1 MDFLLSSGCSNLV
14 TLALDS
20 NGMTGSLPGSLTL
33 TALKAATFVGNALT
47 GSIPTWSK
55 GLPSSASVAVLPQTG
70 TTSLCG
76 SVPASPGLTY
86 SSSGTSFA
94 LANSLGSCFVPCS
107 QTVTTSLTGTNLFD
121 VAVAANVTAWDLAR
135 GNLLTLGQ
143 GTASSVTIPCYGT
156 GSPVGSYLGGDA
168 AYGALAWGS
177 ASGAASVTSHSTSSC
192 LAASGTGSYVRVDL
206 AASYAL
212 ASVVLVLAGNGLAG
226 GAVSVGVAADG
237 SDATTCASGLVLGAG
252 TVAVTCAAS
261 GRYVT
266 VSGTTLG
273 LCGVQVYPAVSDAAL
288 GKAATYTTASGT
300 ATLASFSTAAKLG
313 IAGSSPSFVLDL
325 GYTASLASV
334 VVGSPTGLGVVSL
347 QASNPLAGTSPSSRR
362 LLRAAPSGV
371 DAAGVAGAGG
381 EAGMEQLGAETRV
394 TTTASAVG
402 RRLLASTACS
412 AGSGAGAW
420 TCAGLSGRYLVLAAS
435 DGTLSFTTLRAFA
448 SAAPALAVPPP
459 PPPPGGGATLTS
471 QLIFVGG
478 TVATF
483 RLTSTSDRTVFLAA
497 INAAFQAAIEDAGY
511 EMTTADTTLESA
523 TTSINPSEYG
533 YTGSVPSGA
542 QTLLLTVSYT
552 TTLPATSVDS
562 VLGTSSVASAISSSL
577 DASGFGAPAVWLV
590 SGSPAPPPPP
600 AGPDAGGGGGLGTGA
615 LVGAVVGGVAGAAA
629 LLVLIYLCCCRRRRA
644 PPAPAG
650 AAAGKLSDWDEPG
663 ALKAGY
669 APPPGG
675 GGGGPAGA
683 AATAAAAALVTA
695 NGAHAL
701 ARWTGSATGSGS
713 SGGPRS
719 SAGASSAARTA
730 DPLLEWITRSAA
742 AAAAGTGP
750 TASGGTG
757 TPPSSA
763 GGRST
768 PAAGAAPGTPAMD
781 FNMWMLSWGDL
792 DIQKQVGEG
801 SFGRVYLAKWHE
813 TLVAVKV
820 LMATGVDIDDVD
832 EAARALTMSNPI
844 MASLHKEAHMMAS
857 MRHPNVV
864 GFLGLCTNPPCVA
877 SEYCARG
884 SLTDVLR
891 GAARSPARAAQL
903 DWSRR
908 LNMALDAC
916 KGMLYLHS
924 HAPPIVHR
932 DLKSPNLLV
941 DRHWRVKISDFNLSK
956 LLDGSP
962 VMSSLAATNP
972 RWLAPEILA
981 GHAATFASDV
991 YAFGIVLWEMLTW
1004 ELPWPTSNP
1013 WQVVTV
1019 VTEGGRLAVPD
1030 RAALPGPDTQ
1040 DWDGLDA
1047 YVDLIRACWAQ
1058 NPNDRPTFSEVI
1070 PVLRDLLEA
1079 LMHKNATQGRPSST
1093 PVGPPTMAEPLY
1105 LKQAASLSR
1114 LGATRSNG
1122 GGAGDSVP
1130 GDPPAPGS
1138 TA

>member
-1 MDFLLSSGCSNLV
+1 MVGSLTASLAALTGLQSLLLGGNSLTGSVPSAWNTGAALGSLTVINLTANAISALPTNFGAGGCSNLV

-135 GNLLTLGQ
+135 GNLLTPGQ

-381 EAGMEQLGAETRV
+381 EAGMEQLGAETRA

-577 DASGFGAPAVWLV
+577 DASGFGAPA
-590 SGSPAPPPPP
+590 
-600 AGPDAGGGGGLGTGA
+600 
-615 LVGAVVGGVAGAAA
+615 
-629 LLVLIYLCCCRRRRA
+629 
-644 PPAPAG
+644 
-650 AAAGKLSDWDEPG
+650 
-663 ALKAGY
+663 
-669 APPPGG
+669 
-675 GGGGPAGA
+675 
-683 AATAAAAALVTA
+683 
-695 NGAHAL
+695 
-701 ARWTGSATGSGS
+701 
-713 SGGPRS
+713 
-719 SAGASSAARTA
+719 
-730 DPLLEWITRSAA
+730 
-742 AAAAGTGP
+742 
-750 TASGGTG
+750 
-757 TPPSSA
+757 
-763 GGRST
+763 
-768 PAAGAAPGTPAMD
+768 
-781 FNMWMLSWGDL
+781 
-792 DIQKQVGEG
+792 KQVGEG

-844 MASLHKEAHMMAS
+844 MASLHKARRGGGEAHMMAS